1 MNPFAVIEDACAL
14 FVERAFARFF
24 PSDVAPAQ
32 IARKLVA
39 TMQSSPAETYLV
51 RLNPRDIA
59 GLGEDRA
66 YLESDWSALV
76 GRTASA
82 LQLPLAH
89 SVRVILHADEEVVA
103 GTVAIDAI
111 VDDEQAASARGYAV
125 RITKGLPLD
134 GRFPIDGVVTVG
146 RGPENTIDLVDAR
159 VSRKH
164 IELRRGTDGVLL
176 EDLGST
182 NGTLVNG
189 ERVTGERRLAPGDVV
204 ALGDTE
210 LRVEVGDG

>member
-1 MNPFAVIEDACAL
+1 MNPFAVIEGACAQ
-14 FVERAFARFF
+14 FVERSFARFF

-39 TMQSSPAETYLV
+39 MMQSSPGETYLV
-51 RLNPRDIA
+51 RLHPRDIA

-66 YLESDWSALV
+66 YLESDWSALL

-89 SVRVILHADEEVVA
+89 SVRVILHADEDVVA

-125 RITKGLPLD
+125 RVTKGLPLD

-146 RGPENTIDLVDAR
+146 RGPENTIDLVDLR

-164 IELRRGTDGVLL
+164 IELRRGEDGVSVK
-176 EDLGST
+176 DLGST
-182 NGTLVNG
+182 NGTRVNG
-189 ERVTGERRLAPGDVV
+189 ERLSGERRLAPGDVID
-204 ALGDTE
+204 LGDTE